1 MSLAVILQSTQTLQS
16 MQPLETTTT
25 APADDK
31 LLLIELLMKGGP
43 IMIPIAVLLVVS
55 IYIWIYKF
63 FIINKASKVDERMIP
78 SIKDQLTMGNLAAAE
93 SYARNMNTSQARV
106 IESGL
111 GTLGRSMREIES
123 NLETSS
129 NIEIMELEK
138 NLGYLGTIAG
148 IAPMLG
154 FIGTIAGV
162 IRVFYDISV
171 SGEVEISIIS
181 AGLYE
186 KMVTSGFG
194 LLTGIIAYSG
204 YHLLNMKID
213 RFALKLQKTAFD
225 FIRIINKAE

>member
-1 MSLAVILQSTQTLQS
+1 MSLAVILQSTQTFQS
-16 MQPLETTTT
+16 LEPMDTTTVT
-25 APADDK
+25 PVDDK

-43 IMIPIAVLLVVS
+43 VMIPIAILLLVS

-63 FIINKASKVDERMIP
+63 LVINKSSRVDDRMIP

-129 NIEIMELEK
+129 NIEIMEMEK
-138 NLGYLGTIAG
+138 HLGYLGIIAG

-162 IRVFYDISV
+162 INIFYDISV
-171 SGEVEISIIS
+171 SNDISISIIS
-181 AGLYE
+181 SGLYE

-194 LLTGIIAYSG
+194 LLTGIIAYGG